1 MKNEFFKSLTLL
13 VCAIIFFSAC
23 VPKKEQGLNVT
34 LVQMPDTSGINSFYQ
49 GNRKPLIATP
59 YIKLPVGSVKPEGWL
74 KESMIRQKNGLTGNL
89 GKISAWLQKEDNA
102 WLNPEGKGK
111 WGWEEVPYWL
121 KGYASMAYILEDTA
135 MINETNIWIS
145 GVLNSQR
152 TDGNFGPTFLDKEG
166 REDFWPK
173 MLMLYCLQT
182 YYEYTQDARVIDF
195 MKKFFAYQLNYDAGK
210 FLRGHYWQGVRTGDN
225 LHSVI
230 WFYNLT
236 GNPELLKLMDRIH
249 HNSNSWSDRNVT
261 YKQYN
266 HVPVPGIEWP
276 DWYNHLTDWHNVNV
290 AQGFREPALYYQRT
304 KNNSDLKS
312 SYDAFQ
318 IVREHFGQV
327 PGGMFGGDEV
337 SRPGFSDPRQ
347 AIETCGIVEQMNSNE
362 ELLRITGDLFWAD
375 HTEDVAFNTYPVSFM
390 PDYRSLRYLTSPNM
404 VQNDDKNHAPG
415 IFNDGPYLMMNPF
428 SSRCCQHNHTQGW
441 PYFTENLWQATAD
454 GSIAAVLYAPSV
466 VNFKTNNGQNVKITE
481 ETNYPFEDEIR
492 FTINTSETFDAPLY
506 FRVPQWTDTV
516 TITINNTTLKLGSG
530 NQKLIR
536 LENTW
541 HDSDK
546 IVFKFSMK
554 IKTQVWDKNQNSIS
568 VSRGPLTYSLKIGER
583 YVKKESDKTAQHDSK
598 WHKGANTAE
607 WPSFEIYPTTP
618 WNYGLEIDPTN
629 PEKSLT
635 VAFKSWPKDNYPFTV
650 ETAPIEITAS
660 GRQIPEWTMD
670 QYGLCAPLQAGPV
683 KSEQPL
689 ESIKLIPMGSARLRI
704 SAFPQIDNSAAGHNW
719 KSSGK

>member
-1 MKNEFFKSLTLL
+1 MKPYIKTF
-13 VCAIIFFSAC
+13 VCLMAVVILSGAC
-23 VPKKEQGLNVT
+23 TSGTKEKLNVS
-34 LVQMPDTSGINSFYQ
+34 LVSMPDTSRTKDYYN
-49 GNRKPLIATP
+49 GNRKPLISTP
-59 YIKLPVGSVKPEGWL
+59 YIKLPVGAVQPEGWL
-74 KESMIRQKNGLTGNL
+74 KETMIRQKNGLTGNL

-102 WLNPEGKGK
+102 WLNAEGKGK

-121 KGYASMAYILEDTA
+121 KGYASMAYILRDTA
-135 MINETNIWIS
+135 MIKETSIWIN

-152 TDGNFGPTFLDKEG
+152 ADGNFGPTFLDKEG

-182 YYEYTQDARVIDF
+182 YYEYALDPRVIDF
-195 MKKFFAYQLNYDAGK
+195 MKKFFNYQLNYNPDN
-210 FLRGHYWQGVRTGDN
+210 FLKGHYWQGVRTGDN

-236 GNPELLKLMDRIH
+236 GDPSLLKLMDRIH
-249 HNSNSWSDRNVT
+249 QNSNSWSNRNVV

-276 DWYNHLTDWHNVNV
+276 EWYNQLTDWHNVNV
-290 AQGFREPALYYQRT
+290 AQGFREPALFYQLS
-304 KNNSDLKS
+304 KNEADLKS
-312 SYDAFQ
+312 SYDAFH

-347 AIETCGIVEQMNSNE
+347 AIETCGIVEQMNSDE

-454 GSIAAVLYAPSV
+454 GGIAAVIYAPSLIT
-466 VNFKTNNGQNVKITE
+466 FKASEGNMVSINE
-481 ETNYPFEDEIR
+481 ETTYPFEDEIR
-492 FTINTSETFDAPLY
+492 FKISASADFNSPLY
-506 FRVPQWTDTV
+506 FRIPQWADTV
-516 TITINNTTLKLGSG
+516 TLRVNNAVQKINAA
-530 NQKLIR
+530 NQRLIR
-536 LENTW
+536 IEHTW
-541 HDSDK
+541 HNADK
-546 IVFKFSMK
+546 IVLKFSMK
-554 IKTQVWDKNQNSIS
+554 IKTQIWEKNQNSIS

-618 WNYGLEIDPTN
+618 WNYGLEIDPEN
-629 PEKSLT
+629 PEQSLT
-635 VAFKSWPKDNYPFTV
+635 VTFKPWPKDDYPFTI
-650 ETAPIEITAS
+650 ETAPIEITAK

-670 QYGLCAPLQAGPV
+670 QYGLCAPLQPGPV
-683 KSEQPL
+683 KSAQPL
-689 ESIKLIPMGSARLRI
+689 EEIKLIPMGTARLRI
-704 SAFPQIDNSAAGHNW
+704 SAFPQINSDNGHVW
-719 KSSGK
+719 KPSGM